1 MTAPMRV
8 VGDGDRRLSPYEVD
22 RLLEGR
28 RPPRYDREV
37 VEGAAMGDLTKRL
50 LRGFMRRQRADSP
63 RAFKGMSDEE
73 RLRRSA

>member
-1 MTAPMRV
+1 MHDGSYVR

-37 VEGAAMGDLTKRL
+37 VEGAAMGDFDEEL
-50 LRGFMRRQRADSP
+50 LEASCADSVP
-63 RAFKGMSDEE
+63 IRRERSRA
-73 RLRRSA
+73 